1 MKIKSS
7 DFFGI
12 LRNILRGFE
21 QVRHREQRG
30 RGRLGQGKARQGRG
44 GQGGIVFDTMIM
56 SHYLKIGV
64 NEFQTNSRQ
73 EMWQKLF
80 V

>member
-30 RGRLGQGKARQGRG
+30 RGRLGQGRA